1 MQKEKIEQFDLEE
14 YNKEK
19 PKKSVK
25 RTSKYTVL
33 LIPDSTDH
41 SKTFEL
47 TFDHIL
53 RAIVVIVAIGIV
65 LVSLLISSGLKIF
78 RLQNDDSDKKVIED
92 LNLQIEKLNEEKAE
106 MYDQIVSLTELVA
119 EKQENEKSIS
129 AEKAADAMPTGYP
142 IEGFALMVQ
151 DPTSPEGGTT
161 AGRVVFNT
169 IIGTAVVAS
178 GDGIVTDITDNESF
192 GKTVVIDHGNGY
204 QSVYRCQGSVKV
216 AVGDAISGSEVIFVI
231 TEEDSLFA
239 YEVLKNGMAIEPLD
253 IMDLNG

>member
-1 MQKEKIEQFDLEE
+1 MRKKKNEQFDLEE

-25 RTSKYTVL
+25 KTSKYTVL

-53 RAIVVIVAIGIV
+53 RAIVVIIAIGIV
-65 LVSLLISSGLKIF
+65 LVSLLISSGIKIF
-78 RLQNDDSDKKVIED
+78 RLQNDDSDKKVIDE
-92 LNLQIEKLNEEKAE
+92 LNAQIEKLNGEKAE
-106 MYDQIVSLTELVA
+106 MYDQIVYLTKLVA
-119 EKQENEKSIS
+119 EKQEKEKSIT
-129 AEKAADAMPTGYP
+129 EEMAAQAMPTGYP
-142 IEGFALMVQ
+142 IEGIALMIQ
-151 DPTSPEGGTT
+151 DPTAEGGVT

-178 GDGIVTDITDNESF
+178 GDGVVTDITDNEIF
-192 GKTVVIDHGNGY
+192 GKTVVIDHENGY

-216 AVGDAISGSEVIFVI
+216 ASGDEVSRSEVLFVI

-239 YEVLKNGMAIEPLD
+239 YEVLKNGMAVEPLD